1 MMAISREIMI
11 LESTK
16 STHISLEMI
25 RSGDAG
31 LNAHRQMMLGRTP
44 ETGDWAR
51 FTFNTLELV
60 DLAYLSAK
68 TGHEFAIL
76 RGKKEDILFH
86 GAVGS
91 CDFVGV
97 LEHMLR
103 AHQLELIG
111 HSHPGE
117 PDPEPSPAD
126 RQFLKDLGQARSTV
140 VSGMTGRIKEFTSDP
155 FET

>member
-1 MMAISREIMI
+1 MANKRETMT

-16 STHISLEMI
+16 SIQISLETI

-51 FTFNTLELV
+51 FALNSLELI

-76 RGKKEDILFH
+76 RGHPFPWRSWILQFCRSFGGYAKGSSV
-86 GAVGS
+86 GAYWALASRG
-91 CDFVGV
+91 
-97 LEHMLR
+97 
-103 AHQLELIG
+103 
-111 HSHPGE
+111 
-117 PDPEPSPAD
+117 
-126 RQFLKDLGQARSTV
+126 T
-140 VSGMTGRIKEFTSDP
+140 
-155 FET
+155 

>member
-1 MMAISREIMI
+1 MANKRETMT

-16 STHISLEMI
+16 SIQISLETI

-51 FTFNTLELV
+51 FALNSLELI

-91 CDFVGV
+91 YNFVGV
-97 LEHMLR
+97 LEDMLR
-103 AHQLELIG
+103 AHRLELIG

-140 VSGMTGRIKEFTSDP
+140 ISGMTGRIKEFTNDP
-155 FET
+155 FEM